1 MEVDRMSAPYLLD
14 LFPSEVEA
22 EFAKGND
29 LALLPILSI
38 EQHGPHLVLGTDG
51 YGALAIAQELGKI
64 TGGLV
69 LPPVPFCWEG
79 CTNAFA
85 GGVGVREGV
94 FVQYLRSVVKGL
106 WRSGFR
112 RIVILNT
119 HGGNFY
125 AMHDFPN
132 EVLKEDGVPVL
143 TVYGL
148 GPSREANELLDRA
161 GGEAAAA
168 AGALRLLG
176 REDLVEKLLDTNR
189 KAVAE
194 FGDKLRVQLEPPSA
208 RAARRLGNVGHDYS
222 HECLHV
228 QPEAHLDP
236 EMGAAS
242 LRKAAE
248 EIAPLLEDYRAYVQR
263 LLAAG
268 EVVAP

>member
-1 MEVDRMSAPYLLD
+1 MSARYLLD
-14 LFPSEVEA
+14 MLPSEVEA
-22 EFAKGND
+22 EFANGND

-51 YGALAIAQELGKI
+51 YGALALAQELSAM
-64 TGGLV
+64 TGGLA
-69 LPPVPFCWEG
+69 LPAVPFCWEG

-94 FVQYLRSVVKGL
+94 FIQYLRSVVKGL
-106 WRSGFR
+106 WRAGFR

-125 AMHDFPN
+125 AMRDFPN

-148 GPSREANELLDRA
+148 GPSREANRMLEEA

-176 REDLVEKLLDTNR
+176 RDDLVAKLLDTNR

-194 FGDKLRVQLEPPSA
+194 FGDSPHVQLEPPSA
-208 RAARRLGNVGHDYS
+208 RASRRLGNVGHDYS

-228 QPEAHLDP
+228 QPREHLDP
-236 EMGAAS
+236 EKGAAA
-242 LRKAAE
+242 LVKAAE
-248 EIAPLLEDYRAYVQR
+248 GIVPLLEDYRAYVLR
-263 LLAAG
+263 LLKSG
-268 EVVAP
+268 EVAAP